1 VLGITKGGTGTAL
14 TAPPNGGIVYSDGS
28 QLQVSSAGA
37 NGQVLFSTGA
47 SAPTWLTVPASLVYP
62 PAGIPNSTGSAW
74 GASYGVSGTGTVALT
89 SNPVFATDITVNG
102 ITVGRGDGNIAS
114 NTAFGVDALG
124 SPAITASNINNVAI
138 GYNALND
145 VDTGVATVTITNGG
159 SGYNDDGNDNFTY
172 SATCTFV
179 SGAAA
184 TVYPTLTLTVASGII
199 TNAVV
204 TNKGYG
210 FTNGS
215 PTVMTVPDFAGYGG
229 SGAVFNIATYAI
241 AANNTAIGY
250 EAGIN
255 NRTGANSIYIGSNVG
270 GTGTN
275 EIAIGGPGSGDNTAT
290 IGNSSTNITYIKG
303 VATTGTLQGDG
314 DFYYY
319 CGTSKSFTVDTNNI
333 GGVIIIGGETG
344 TQPIT
349 IGRSTGAQT
358 VNIANGAGT
367 ATKTVNIGRNSTG
380 GSTSINIGT
389 ISGGTTTCNIGGG
402 ATTNTV
408 NIGTTTGTATANI
421 ATGASTSTK
430 TVAIGTGNTS
440 GATNITIGATA
451 GTSTTTINGAVTLSA
466 TTQAIN
472 IGNSQSSGVIN
483 IGTANSRTGAINI
496 GTGAGGLSAGNITIG
511 DSAGQQVITL
521 GRTTEDH
528 TVNIATG
535 VAGASNTKTVN
546 IATNSPLANT
556 NINIGSSAVT
566 SNINFQGISYFN
578 YYAAFGNSINQNPV
592 TVASLPSVIDAVI
605 GDRNF
610 VNDALAPR
618 TGSTVV
624 GGGSVAMPVYYNGT
638 NWICDAGL
646 GATTGTG
653 SVVLSASPTLTGT
666 VQLPNS
672 SFVSG
677 TSTIGYA
684 GNVSV
689 GDTNYLTNNTIQIGG
704 NEPDSGGGAKSTINI
719 GADYVEIGESSASA
733 TTTNIYGDVVF
744 PAAVASESVIFN
756 KQVSISSN
764 GTLSVLGGLTAGSSL
779 NLTSNGT
786 SNNNIATS
794 QTSGSL
800 TIGGASATGAITLGR
815 STVTQAVNMGTGATA
830 SGSTKTVNIGIN
842 GLAGSTTNII
852 IGSTA
857 GTGTTTINAGTGTQT
872 VDIAN
877 GITASGSTK
886 TINIGSKG
894 ASGSITR
901 IYLGSTTN
909 PTTSEI
915 YLNGFVTFSTSIA
928 QTPVAVASLPS
939 GANAFAG
946 DRNFVNNAL
955 APTFGS
961 AVVGGGAVNVPVY
974 YDGTTWRVG

>member
-1 VLGITKGGTGTAL
+1 MAAANTSTNGYL
-14 TAPPNGGIVYSDGS
+14 TSTDWTTFNNK
-28 QLQVSSAGA
+28 LSA
-37 NGQVLFSTGA
+37 Q
-47 SAPTWLTVPASLVYP
+47 VYP
-62 PAGIPNSTGSAW
+62 GLGIPNSTGSAW
-74 GASYGVSGTGTVALT
+74 GASYGVSGTGNVALT

-102 ITVGRGDGNIAS
+102 LTVGRGDGNIAS

-124 SPAITASNINNVAI
+124 SPAISASNINNVAI

-159 SGYNDDGNDNFTY
+159 SGYNDDGNDNFFY
-172 SATCTFV
+172 FANCTFV
-179 SGAAA
+179 SGAPA
-184 TVYPTLTLTVASGII
+184 TVYPQLYLQVVGGEIIGATV
-199 TNAVV
+199 TD
-204 TNKGYG
+204 KGYG

-215 PTVMTVPDFAGYGG
+215 PTVMTVPDFGGYGG
-229 SGAVFNIATYAI
+229 SGAVFNVGTYAV

-290 IGNSSTNITYIKG
+290 IGNSSTVITYIKG

-333 GGVIIIGGETG
+333 GGIINIGGGTG

-349 IGRSTGAQT
+349 LGRSTGAQT

-421 ATGASTSTK
+421 ATGVSTSTK

-451 GTSTTTINGAVTLSA
+451 GTSTTTVQGAVTLSA

-578 YYAAFGNSINQNPV
+578 YYAAFGNSINQ
-592 TVASLPSVIDAVI
+592 S
-605 GDRNF
+605 
-610 VNDALAPR
+610 
-618 TGSTVV
+618 
-624 GGGSVAMPVYYNGT
+624 
-638 NWICDAGL
+638 
-646 GATTGTG
+646 
-653 SVVLSASPTLTGT
+653 
-666 VQLPNS
+666 
-672 SFVSG
+672 
-677 TSTIGYA
+677 
-684 GNVSV
+684 
-689 GDTNYLTNNTIQIGG
+689 
-704 NEPDSGGGAKSTINI
+704 
-719 GADYVEIGESSASA
+719 
-733 TTTNIYGDVVF
+733 
-744 PAAVASESVIFN
+744 
-756 KQVSISSN
+756 
-764 GTLSVLGGLTAGSSL
+764 
-779 NLTSNGT
+779 
-786 SNNNIATS
+786 
-794 QTSGSL
+794 
-800 TIGGASATGAITLGR
+800 
-815 STVTQAVNMGTGATA
+815 
-830 SGSTKTVNIGIN
+830 
-842 GLAGSTTNII
+842 
-852 IGSTA
+852 
-857 GTGTTTINAGTGTQT
+857 
-872 VDIAN
+872 
-877 GITASGSTK
+877 
-886 TINIGSKG
+886 
-894 ASGSITR
+894 
-901 IYLGSTTN
+901 
-909 PTTSEI
+909 
-915 YLNGFVTFSTSIA
+915 
-928 QTPVAVASLPS
+928 PVAVASLPS
-939 GANAFAG
+939 SVDAVVG